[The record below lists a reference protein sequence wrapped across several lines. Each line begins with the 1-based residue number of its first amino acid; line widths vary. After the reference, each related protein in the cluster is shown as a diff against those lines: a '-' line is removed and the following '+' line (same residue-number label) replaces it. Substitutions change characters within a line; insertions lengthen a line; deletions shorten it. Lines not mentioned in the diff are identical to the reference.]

1 MRVRNLL
8 YNLGLLIC
16 NPCETKAAL
25 TCFEQDDLVIL
36 AEVHESRDAL
46 GELHD
51 VLDGVCNL
59 QGALLPHPFCRLN
72 AQRLLIHSLTKRQIS
87 KQVTRLTIYC
97 NMIMLYL
104 ELKAAGFFRCVDV
117 PGAFLQ
123 LLWAVLTR
131 LQVRLHDIVSDSL
144 WTEIQHI
151 NTFSLRICLFRH
163 K

>member
-1 MRVRNLL
+1 MCVRNLL

-16 NPCETKAAL
+16 NPCETKTAL

-51 VLDGVCNL
+51 VLDGVCNV

-87 KQVTRLTIYC
+87 KHSHMIDHLYYIIMYWSNMSC

-117 PGAFLQ
+117 PGKFLQ
-123 LLWAVLTR
+123 LL
-131 LQVRLHDIVSDSL
+131 
-144 WTEIQHI
+144 
-151 NTFSLRICLFRH
+151 
-163 K
+163 